1 VFIVTKKKKS
11 RVEYEMGDCDDRF
24 DIFELYYLYQQ
35 QTPEEWK
42 KTVEKLKAQGCP
54 EYYCTFD

>member
-1 VFIVTKKKKS
+1 MAKKKKP
-11 RVEYEMGDCDDRF
+11 RIEYELGDCDDRF
-24 DIFELYYLYQQ
+24 DIFEICELHMQ

-54 EYYCTFD
+54 DFYYNFD